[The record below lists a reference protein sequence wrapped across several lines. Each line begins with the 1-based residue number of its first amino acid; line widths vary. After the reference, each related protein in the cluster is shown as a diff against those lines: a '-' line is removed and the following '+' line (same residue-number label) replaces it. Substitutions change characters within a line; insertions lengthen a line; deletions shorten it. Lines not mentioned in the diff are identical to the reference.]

1 MFKVRSAHALTPSA
15 FTTGPFPRACRVR
28 CAAGPCPPASWSTS
42 RSTIVCP
49 PFDPAVRRLLVRRQ
63 QAADPLRV
71 GGQLGLCLCWLRLEL
86 GFRKLPATVAA
97 AAAAVAAVAV
107 DQLRVL
113 RHQYRMP
120 LWWHGRFR
128 PVWVQHTWEW
138 RDAVLLRARA
148 DALPFSGGVYRGR
161 WGRVGRLHSTQ
172 PAVR

>member
-1 MFKVRSAHALTPSA
+1 MDREDERCGYGEIPASDALSAAATITQPSA
-15 FTTGPFPRACRVR
+15 AAITQPS
-28 CAAGPCPPASWSTS
+28 AAGQPTTALAQPT
-42 RSTIVCP
+42 T
-49 PFDPAVRRLLVRRQ
+49 
-63 QAADPLRV
+63 
-71 GGQLGLCLCWLRLEL
+71 
-86 GFRKLPATVAA
+86 
-97 AAAAVAAVAV
+97 AAVAAAGITQPTTAAVAVAGV